1 MILYKLSFTSGKSYI
16 GQTQRTVKVRMQQHL
31 RSVNSGSQLAVHCAW
46 RKHGEP
52 VIEVIGKYNS
62 AADLHAAEIAAI
74 ADFGTISPNG
84 YNLGFGGETAPSKNP
99 EVALKIAAKAK
110 GRKQHSDEQK
120 EIWRVQMAERMAD
133 PEYRQKMNDAVK
145 ASWTPERRAEVAEK
159 SRKNATGVT
168 FTEERKRK
176 IGEANS
182 NPSLATREKMSASAK
197 KRGLNHSFTGET
209 RKKISAHVTASW
221 ANPEIRAKRSAAI
234 RAAFEKKKLAKLEAV
249 Q

>member
-46 RKHGEP
+46 RKYGEP
-52 VIEVIGKYNS
+52 VIEVIGEFDS
-62 AADLHAAEIAAI
+62 AADLNAAEIAAI
-74 ADFGTISPNG
+74 VDFGTISPSG

-99 EVALKIAAKAK
+99 DVALKIANKAR

-133 PEYRQKMNDAVK
+133 PQYRQKMNDAVK
-145 ASWTPERRAEVAEK
+145 ASWTPERRAIAAEIA
-159 SRKNATGVT
+159 RKNSTGVV

-176 IGEANS
+176 ISEANS
-182 NPSLATREKMSASAK
+182 NPSLESRAKMSASAK
-197 KRGLNHSFTGET
+197 KRGNNNKFTGET

-221 ANPEIRAKRSAAI
+221 ADPEIRAKRSAAI
-234 RAAFEKKKLAKLEAV
+234 RAAFEKKKLAKLEAA